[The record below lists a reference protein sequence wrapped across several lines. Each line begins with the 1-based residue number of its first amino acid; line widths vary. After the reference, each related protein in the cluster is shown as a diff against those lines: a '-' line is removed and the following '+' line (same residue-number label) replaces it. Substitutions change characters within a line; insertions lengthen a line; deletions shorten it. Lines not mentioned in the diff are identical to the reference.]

1 MFYWSN
7 GEMGMKKIL
16 LLIVLAAMALP
27 SFAADIKISGDARV
41 RPRWDIKDA
50 TDKPG
55 GSKTQDFYYMYRAR
69 LKAQISIGDGWIM
82 NTKFGHNGIGE
93 YNGAFNQGEYPDLF
107 GLESET
113 QVGNHAA
120 KRSSVDFMELNFG
133 YQGDKYGFLMGL
145 NPAGAVD
152 NPIYDLHFYPKQMV
166 DIAYYIWNN
175 DAYYGGNAYLNIG
188 DGQIN
193 FTTFVDDNNGILEE
207 DADGNEKRNLTDQY
221 TLSLGY
227 KHNIDKLHFGIEGLY
242 TLADDSLV
250 APATFGLSVGHKNLA
265 GFTLDLFGGY
275 SKQSVESKE
284 LSATQQYGYTPTE
297 YQAAFIRLKTTKKVG
312 PGKIVAWLDYANR
325 TDKLIDGTEVDNKFT
340 YIWAGYTWIVYSS
353 DMGSFDITPRIRY
366 QINDKEDVNQLTR
379 NRLEL
384 EFNYIFK

>member
-1 MFYWSN
+1 
-7 GEMGMKKIL
+7 MKKIL

-41 RPRWDIKDA
+41 RPRWDTRDA
-50 TDKPG
+50 TDKPDG
-55 GSKTQDFYYMYRAR
+55 TKTQDFYYMYRAR
-69 LKAQISIGDGWIM
+69 LKAQISIGNGWIM
-82 NTKFGHNGIGE
+82 NTMFGHNGIGE
-93 YNGAFNQGEYPDLF
+93 YNGNFSQGDYPDVL
-107 GLESET
+107 
-113 QVGNHAA
+113 GNLSPNQTGNDAA

-133 YQGDKYGFLMGL
+133 FQGNYSGFLVGL
-145 NPAGAVD
+145 NRAGAVG

-166 DIAYYIWNN
+166 DIPYYIFNT
-175 DAYYGGNAYLNIG
+175 DGYYGGNAYLKVG
-188 DGQIN
+188 DGQFN
-193 FTTFVDDNNGILEE
+193 LAVMVDDNKGILEKY
-207 DADGNEKRNLTDQY
+207 ADGNEKRNLTDQY
-221 TLSLGY
+221 SFSLGY
-227 KHNIDKLHFGIEGLY
+227 KHNIDKLYFGIEGLY

-250 APATFGLSVGHKNLA
+250 APATFGLSVGHKDLA

-297 YQAAFIRLKTTKKVG
+297 YQATFMRLKTTKKVG

-325 TDKLIDGTEVDNKFT
+325 TDKLIDGSEVDNKFT

-366 QINDKEDVNQLTR
+366 QINDKGDVNQLTR